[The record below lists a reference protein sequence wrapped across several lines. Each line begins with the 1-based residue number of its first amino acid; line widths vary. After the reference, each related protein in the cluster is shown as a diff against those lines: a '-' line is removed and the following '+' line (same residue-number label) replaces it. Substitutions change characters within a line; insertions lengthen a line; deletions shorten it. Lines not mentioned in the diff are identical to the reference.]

1 MASAATARSCGE
13 GSAGAN
19 AAALTTRILSIVAWG
34 SPPHGRGAN
43 RDLATNSVL
52 GTVGAPFIDVGN
64 GTGVLA
70 ANRLMGCLMGTNLTV
85 PGFQFRKL
93 FQLCLIQ
100 ALSILYA
107 GIPASGY
114 DPPQHYRQLRDR
126 TRRFQ
131 EMFEMKVIHP
141 KMAGEGHPQLRLP
154 SQRKAQERAEA
165 IDGREA
171 PGEIIMSAD
180 WPSNPKDLNRA
191 RTP

>member
-1 MASAATARSCGE
+1 MCLQHQLHGLCRHCPVLWGRLCRRQRCGPDHTHFIDCRL
-13 GSAGAN
+13 GIS
-19 AAALTTRILSIVAWG
+19 
-34 SPPHGRGAN
+34 PHGRGAD

-107 GIPASGY
+107 GT
-114 DPPQHYRQLRDR
+114 LRAGTILR
-126 TRRFQ
+126 SIIVSYAAGPGGFRRCS
-131 EMFEMKVIHP
+131 
-141 KMAGEGHPQLRLP
+141 R
-154 SQRKAQERAEA
+154 
-165 IDGREA
+165 
-171 PGEIIMSAD
+171 
-180 WPSNPKDLNRA
+180 
-191 RTP
+191 